1 MDDGAVSEDRLA
13 HLEKRVAELEAAK
26 QPSSGAREVGI
37 AVIGALGAGVGV
49 LAIVTVFGGIAEI
62 ARFRGLKLPG
72 TEAVARLPRQTLLAS
87 GADHLIPAVLAGVLA
102 VALLYIT
109 QVRPGESE
117 RDDQAE
123 TSRER
128 LPSNAAGPPGPDARK
143 VKESL
148 GQKTRDV
155 LPRARHLLLGL
166 FAVAGVAFY
175 LGKAGWPNT
184 PADVSR
190 LVGMVAVVF
199 AVWIAI
205 ALAGRP
211 ERFPSVGSVAAVVA
225 AVVVY
230 GAIETSLAAVT
241 NPHIRAAALLRKGG
255 DDIAG
260 LWVGQSGDWIYVA
273 EVDPQQ
279 LRSKDRHPGRIL
291 AVRRDSVTAYAFG
304 GFENLSHAVKRAH
317 GLLDELRGRFRQEAT
332 VGG

>member
-128 LPSNAAGPPGPDARK
+128 LPSSD
-143 VKESL
+143 L
-148 GQKTRDV
+148 

-184 PADVSR
+184 PADVWR